1 MLPCP
6 LPFQSPLV
14 CTWGRCTDSKW
25 TWRFVA
31 YTYETNLRHP
41 NPLSY
46 LVVYTT
52 MERLLDSL
60 ASLTNEMTV
69 PALED
74 AKWWNHLLQ
83 ANLAKVVKIL
93 EERRN
98 VLCVLYY
105 CRYMQTSK
113 NTKIKKCTHTKTK
126 TLHKLTCTKKNYPIR
141 QLFRRYIY
149 FGSRKGSKENCEF
162 VLCSFDL
169 IL

>member
-1 MLPCP
+1 MSIVPFVRDLPEELFHVCCP
-6 LPFQSPLV
+6 SSHLLSALGADARIQSAPGDLLHIYA
-14 CTWGRCTDSKW
+14 TKP
-25 TWRFVA
+25 
-31 YTYETNLRHP
+31 RHS

-83 ANLAKVVKIL
+83 ANLVKVVKIL

-98 VLCVLYY
+98 VHLCV
-105 CRYMQTSK
+105 
-113 NTKIKKCTHTKTK
+113 
-126 TLHKLTCTKKNYPIR
+126 
-141 QLFRRYIY
+141 
-149 FGSRKGSKENCEF
+149 
-162 VLCSFDL
+162 
-169 IL
+169 